1 MSLQF
6 YIAVEKSDSGQKIKL
21 LFYFNVFLNYFI
33 RVLINNLCQKFEG
46 KNVK

>member
-6 YIAVEKSDSGQKIKL
+6 YIAVEKSDSDQKVKL
-21 LFYFNVFLNYFI
+21 LFFFNVSLNYFI

-46 KNVK
+46 KNGK